1 MTTVKLAFIAI
12 YLEVISTR
20 ICGSKAARERD
31 FRAKNNSD
39 VNTRLFQI
47 RTRVW
52 KSKICTKYLRL
63 HFLYKENH
71 TTVSMWMKF
80 PRNSSF
86 FPSHFFGGFFFLSE
100 RCSRFIHAA
109 SEVQNIQHQENQH
122 QIIMRE

>member
-1 MTTVKLAFIAI
+1 MTTVKLAFIAV

-86 FPSHFFGGFFFLSE
+86 FPSHFFGGVFFFSVSVAQGL
-100 RCSRFIHAA
+100 F
-109 SEVQNIQHQENQH
+109 
-122 QIIMRE
+122 MRQAKFKTFSTRKISTKSS

>member
-1 MTTVKLAFIAI
+1 MTTVKLAFITI

-86 FPSHFFGGFFFLSE
+86 FPSHFFGGFFFSVSVAQGL
-100 RCSRFIHAA
+100 F
-109 SEVQNIQHQENQH
+109 
-122 QIIMRE
+122 MRQAKFKTFSTRKISTKSS

>member
-86 FPSHFFGGFFFLSE
+86 FPSHFFGGFFFFSVSVAQGL
-100 RCSRFIHAA
+100 F
-109 SEVQNIQHQENQH
+109 
-122 QIIMRE
+122 MRQAKFKTFSTRKISTKSS